1 MGCGCGSSFSGDKKA
16 SKNIWNNVKGN
27 STSADFVLPNCYVC
41 DSENTYSEPDER
53 GTINQ
58 LTGCKFNDEGE
69 VIMYQQNPNV
79 PYMTNN
85 GLKANCPTSGWN
97 AQGLYVTSNAPTT
110 SGGSSQSPNTLSS
123 NSKINKRTRKDLKN
137 KKSSTKMK
145 GMSKS
150 MPTAKKCSCG
160 KDGNCTCGKS
170 LDSRFSAFMG
180 KVKTKRNFVDT
191 KKHGIADE
199 EFFAYN
205 PKQRGNFSNFT
216 DGRGFKHNN
225 ELDSFDF

>member
-1 MGCGCGSSFSGDKKA
+1 MGCGCGSSFSGKTNKLNMS
-16 SKNIWNNVKGN
+16 SK
-27 STSADFVLPNCYVC
+27 
-41 DSENTYSEPDER
+41 
-53 GTINQ
+53 
-58 LTGCKFNDEGE
+58 E
-69 VIMYQQNPNV
+69 V
-79 PYMTNN
+79 
-85 GLKANCPTSGWN
+85 G
-97 AQGLYVTSNAPTT
+97 
-110 SGGSSQSPNTLSS
+110 
-123 NSKINKRTRKDLKN
+123 
-137 KKSSTKMK
+137 
-145 GMSKS
+145 
-150 MPTAKKCSCG
+150 AKKCSCG
-160 KDGNCTCGKS
+160 KGGNCTCGKS